1 MKPYDDDTTYNT
13 SDIIVRFKQFNNML
27 LISLYE
33 YNRQVI
39 YYLLTNR
46 NINLNRNINKLI
58 TVVIQLQISR

>member
-1 MKPYDDDTTYNT
+1 
-13 SDIIVRFKQFNNML
+13 ML

-46 NINLNRNINKLI
+46 NINLNININKLI
-58 TVVIQLQISR
+58 TVVI

>member
-1 MKPYDDDTTYNT
+1 MKPDDDDTIYNT
-13 SDIIVRFKQFNNML
+13 SNIIIRLLLQFNDML

-46 NINLNRNINKLI
+46 NINLNININKLI
-58 TVVIQLQISR
+58 TVVIQLK